1 MSNVDERIVE
11 MKFEN
16 HLFEK
21 NVNTSIGTLEK
32 LKNAL
37 KFNGVDKNLADLDK
51 SVNSMDFSKLAT
63 GVDALNKR
71 FSTMG
76 IVGMTV
82 IQDLTHAAENLGKKL
97 YSGVIGQ
104 IKSGGWSR
112 ATNLSQAK
120 FQIEGLGHTWDEVSD
135 SINTAVDGT
144 AYGLDAAAKAASQLL
159 ASGVA
164 LGDDMTH
171 SLLAISGVAA
181 MTNSTYEEISPIFTT
196 VAGQGKLMTMQL
208 RQLESRGLNAAAELG
223 KQMGHT
229 EQEIRDMV
237 TAGKIG
243 FKEFAEAMNDA
254 YGKHAKESN
263 KTFTGSLANMK
274 SALSRI
280 GAEFATP
287 FQDNMIL
294 VFNALRTFINYIK
307 KVKLPRVFADFS
319 DFMSKASVLFAKTL
333 AHVDLSW
340 MDWIV
345 DGLHSI
351 YEWFDNLMGT
361 ISPVWK
367 SLSTGAEE
375 VSEAIEKVGLTL
387 ETVEDLAQRVL
398 TGEFGNMEARW
409 SAIDELTGIENAGLA
424 VQNRVNELKGSAVRY
439 AEAAEIIDETVSK
452 EQTSIDKSRKSL
464 KDYAKAQEELKK
476 SGKGIL
482 ETLRAAF
489 GEAERASVFEWA
501 ATMIGG
507 FKATLVVVGRTIM
520 AVVKG
525 ALGPLIDIGKTIA
538 SVFGNVTST
547 IAEWVMDFS
556 TFMQESGGYAKI
568 QSIVNKVFIKFASI
582 LKTIGRVGLT
592 AFNFLKTAISK
603 VGDVILQ
610 VKDRFEEFTE
620 AFKKTEAYKRIA
632 NAFDT
637 VREKVTALKNN
648 ITGPLRTA
656 MKKFESM
663 GIKLPRIDM
672 TSFAQSVSDKII
684 WLLDKIDAIKEGIK
698 GFFETNVTGEGGLF
712 NSVGEFFSNL
722 SFEGA
727 LETFTNLINDARE
740 AVSNFFSVFASESV
754 ERFNSFREAL
764 IQFAGKVSGFF
775 GSNLSSASEG
785 IGGFGEAVQ
794 NAFGNFNLWDTVWEI
809 IDKITK
815 INAIRAFNGLL
826 TGVSQVSGI
835 LKEARKTVKNFRK
848 ILKSVSKV
856 GNAISRELNARAL
869 LEVAAAVG
877 IFALSMKLLGSLSW
891 DQFKV
896 AAASI
901 AVITGALTI
910 LLLVLSKFS
919 RKGAVASP
927 YDGLAAA
934 FKSVG
939 GAIGNGLKSIGK
951 AATIFAIAFA
961 VKTLVGVLTSIM
973 DMRWS
978 DAKDGLKIL
987 GSIIAELAIAVIAIN
1002 SIGNKASIGKAL
1014 SIAAL
1019 GLAVKMIAESMI
1031 KIGTMDESSFEQ
1043 AIKAINKIG
1052 LVLGGLMIASRGLAK
1067 KTLPLLAL
1075 VAVIGSIAGSI
1086 ALLSMI
1092 EPSKLSKSSNAMM
1105 KVILSLS
1112 VMIFALRSLAKL
1124 DIANVMGS
1132 AAMIG
1137 LLFGEIFMVL
1147 EAMQGWDANQLTT
1160 MSDSL
1165 LKVMAGIAIMSVAV
1179 SKLSNLTPAAAGA
1192 GVLNADIILADILG
1206 IELILAGV
1214 QKISEMITGGEGGLA
1229 AFIEEGFPL
1238 IEAIA
1243 GGLGRFVGALIGGGI
1258 SGFSDQFGDIPSQLN
1273 QFLTDLKPFL
1283 TEAEGIKTTGIDNI
1297 ANIFLSLAKVE
1308 FSKAIANIASVFGGA
1323 TEGTEAMKGGL
1334 LKFAEVVKAYSQAL
1348 TADGGI
1354 NMGAIRASEA
1364 AARITTSL
1372 SDVVPREGGLW
1383 QKLVGTQNFTMYSE
1397 GLVAFA
1403 KGLVGYAHII
1413 QNMKTDAVTA
1423 TEDAVNIVT
1432 KLANATPGTG
1442 GLWQKIVGE
1451 NNAADFGKSLVPFA
1465 QGMVTYAYV
1474 IARMNTEAVT
1484 ATEDAVS
1491 IVTKLANATTPTGGL
1506 LQFING
1512 ETDAGSFGD
1521 KLVPFALGLVRY
1533 AHVINRMNTDAVSA
1547 TQDAVSI
1554 VLALAGAI
1562 PDTTGGLMGKLFGN
1576 EMGSFNENLPG
1587 LGAAIKSFSENIAG
1601 ADAGDA
1607 EKVIGTITQLASLFG
1622 QLGAEGNWLGAETV
1636 QQKLTEM
1643 ETLVSGLFQQFT
1655 YALDDVEGMTDL
1667 QDALSNAG
1675 KYIGE
1680 QVSKGLA
1687 EGIKSTEGGT
1697 DLQNAFSE
1705 MIQKMINGADGQAG
1719 DLSGLAESIVASL
1732 GTIGDAIYNS
1742 LGGEEF
1748 NSIIIPAFTAALEEM
1763 ISIINTYQPSFR
1775 QGGQNLANALAGG
1788 VRQGRSWATGALQ
1801 TIGAAGFNAINA
1813 YQSRFRTV
1821 GRNLAAG
1828 LAGGIRQGR
1837 SEVVNAA
1844 RSVVAAANTAA
1855 QQESQQAS
1863 PSKLWAKYGMYMDK
1877 GLANGLTDN
1886 TGTVIEAAKGMVRG
1900 VSKSMN
1906 TDMSSGID
1914 FVTDN
1919 LYNQLTAVYAYI
1931 NSVINDSTNINP
1943 VITPVVDLSQVQNG
1957 MYSAGS
1963 MLASAGN
1970 AFGAGALSYARSN
1983 FPGSYS
1989 YGMSGAGMTN
1999 LEVVSALNGVRSDLK
2014 DLGNAL
2020 SSMNMVLDNGV
2031 LVGQIGTGMD
2041 RQLGTIQKFKERW
2054 A

>member
-82 IQDLTHAAENLGKKL
+82 IQDLTHAAENLGRKL

-112 ATNLSQAK
+112 ATNLAQAK

-409 SAIDELTGIENAGLA
+409 NAIDELTGIENAGLA

-439 AEAAEIIDETVSK
+439 AEAAEIVDETVSK

-482 ETLRAAF
+482 ETLKAAF
-489 GEAERASVFEWA
+489 GEAEKASVFEWA
-501 ATMIGG
+501 ATMLGG
-507 FKATLVVVGRTIM
+507 FKAALTIVGRTAM
-520 AVVKG
+520 AIVKG

-538 SVFGNVTST
+538 SVFGKVSSA
-547 IAEWVMDFS
+547 IAGWIMDFS
-556 TFMQESGGYAKI
+556 TYMQESGAYGKI
-568 QSIVNKVFIKFASI
+568 QTAINKVFKAFASI
-582 LKTIGRVGLT
+582 LKTIGRVGLA

-610 VKDRFEEFTE
+610 VRDRFKEFTD
-620 AFKKTEAYKRIA
+620 AFKKTEAYKRISQ
-632 NAFDT
+632 AFDT

-656 MKKFESM
+656 MEKFESM
-663 GIKLPRIDM
+663 GIKLPKIDM

-684 WLLDKIDAIKEGIK
+684 WLLNKIDAIKEGIK
-698 GFFETNVTGEGGLF
+698 GFFEGKITGEGSIF
-712 NSVGEFFSNL
+712 SSIGEFFSNL

-764 IQFAGKVSGFF
+764 LQFAGKVSGFF

-901 AVITGALTI
+901 AVITGALTV

-939 GAIGNGLKSIGK
+939 SAIKNGLESIGK
-951 AATIFAIAFA
+951 AATIFAIAYA
-961 VKTLVGVLTSIM
+961 IKTLVSILTDIK

-987 GSIIAELAIAVIAIN
+987 GAIIAELAIAVIAIN

-1014 SIAAL
+1014 SIAVL
-1019 GLAVKMIAESMI
+1019 GLAVKMIADSMV
-1031 KIGTMDESSFEQ
+1031 KIGEMDESSFEQ

-1052 LVLGGLMIASRGLAK
+1052 LVLGGLMIASKGLAK

-1112 VMIFALRSLAKL
+1112 VMILALKSLAKL

-1132 AAMIG
+1132 ATMIG

-1147 EAMQGWDANQLTT
+1147 EAMQGWDANQLAT
-1160 MSDSL
+1160 MSDGL
-1165 LKVMAGIAIMSVAV
+1165 LKVMAGIALMGVAV
-1179 SKLSNLTPAAAGA
+1179 SKLGNLNIAQTGQGILGA
-1192 GVLNADIILADILG
+1192 DLILADIIV
-1206 IELILAGV
+1206 IESIASGV
-1214 QKISEMITGGEGGLA
+1214 QRLTNGKAADFINEGA
-1229 AFIEEGFPL
+1229 PL
-1238 IEAIA
+1238 LEAIA
-1243 GGLGRFVGALIGGGI
+1243 GALGRMVGALIGGGLA
-1258 SGFSDQFGDIPSQLN
+1258 GFGDQFGDVPSQIKK
-1273 QFLTDLKPFL
+1273 FIDELKPVL
-1283 TEAEGIKTTGIDNI
+1283 EETYDIDTSGIDNI
-1297 ANIFLSLAKVE
+1297 AGVFLSLAKMDIAKAVE
-1308 FSKAIANIASVFGGA
+1308 NIANLFGG
-1323 TEGTEAMKGGL
+1323 GSGILGVINSIQ
-1334 LKFAEVVKAYSQAL
+1334 LKNRLVGFAETIKAYSTAL
-1348 TADGGI
+1348 TSDGGI
-1354 NMGAIRASEA
+1354 DNSAIMASKA
-1364 AARITTSL
+1364 ASDIAVSL
-1372 SDVVPREGGLW
+1372 MKEVPSTGGLW
-1383 QKLVGTQNFTMYSE
+1383 QLITGTKDYSGFSE
-1397 GLVAFA
+1397 GLVSFA

-1413 QNMKTDAVTA
+1413 ANMKTDAVTA

-1432 KLANATPGTG
+1432 KLADATPGTG

-1474 IARMNTEAVT
+1474 IGRMNTEAVA

-1491 IVTKLANATTPTGGL
+1491 IVTKLANATAPTGGL
-1506 LQFING
+1506 WQAING
-1512 ETDAGSFGD
+1512 EIDAASFGD

-1533 AHVINRMNTDAVSA
+1533 AYVINRMNTDAVSA

-1554 VLALAGAI
+1554 VIALAGAI

-1705 MIQKMINGADGQAG
+1705 MIQKMINGADGKAG
-1719 DLSGLAESIVASL
+1719 DLTGLADSIVASL
-1732 GTIGDAIYNS
+1732 GTIGDAITDS
-1742 LGGEEF
+1742 LGGE
-1748 NSIIIPAFTAALEEM
+1748 SMTSTILPAFTVMIEEM
-1763 ISIINTYQPSFR
+1763 AATINNHQAQFR
-1775 QGGQNLANALAGG
+1775 VGGQNLVNALAGG
-1788 VRQGRSWATGALQ
+1788 VRQGRSWVTAALQ
-1801 TIGAAGFNAINA
+1801 TIGTAGFNAINA

-1837 SEVVNAA
+1837 NEVVNAA
-1844 RSVVAAANTAA
+1844 RDVVAAANTAA
-1855 QQESQQAS
+1855 QQTAGENS
-1863 PSKLWAKYGMYMDK
+1863 PSKVWHGFGAYMPEGM
-1877 GLANGLTDN
+1877 ANGIRKNIGLVVSASRASVN
-1886 TGTVIEAAKGMVRG
+1886 AANKSIEG
-1900 VSKSMN
+1900 N
-1906 TDMSSGID
+1906 LSSGMD
-1914 FVTDN
+1914 RVTDN
-1919 LYNQLTAVYAYI
+1919 LYNQLTAVYQYI
-1931 NSVINDSTNINP
+1931 NSVINESTNINP

-1957 MYSAGS
+1957 MYSAGM
-1963 MLASAGN
+1963 MLSSAGT

-1989 YGMSGAGMTN
+1989 YGMTGAGSSN
-1999 LEVVSALNGVRSDLK
+1999 IEVVKALNGVRSDLK
-2014 DLGNAL
+2014 NLGEAL
-2020 SSMNMVLDNGV
+2020 SSMDMVLDNGA
-2031 LVGQIGTGMD
+2031 LVGQMGTGMD
-2041 RQLGTIQKFKERW
+2041 KQLGTIQKFKERW

>member
-112 ATNLSQAK
+112 ATNLAQAK

-164 LGDDMTH
+164 LGDEMTN

-223 KQMGHT
+223 KQMGYT

-243 FKEFAEAMNDA
+243 FKDFANAMNDA

-263 KTFTGSLANMK
+263 KTFTGALANMK

-409 SAIDELTGIENAGLA
+409 NAIDELTGIENAGLA

-439 AEAAEIIDETVSK
+439 AEAAEIVDKTVSK

-476 SGKGIL
+476 FGKGIL
-482 ETLRAAF
+482 ETLKAAF
-489 GEAERASVFEWA
+489 GEAEKASVFEWA
-501 ATMIGG
+501 ATMLGG

-538 SVFGNVTST
+538 NVFGSVTST
-547 IAEWVMDFS
+547 IAEWVMDLS
-556 TFMQESGGYAKI
+556 SYMQEFGGYARI
-568 QSIVNKVFIKFASI
+568 QTIVNKAFKTFASI
-582 LKTIGRVGLT
+582 LKTIGRVGLA

-610 VKDRFEEFTE
+610 AKDRFEEFTD

-632 NAFDT
+632 NAFDN
-637 VREKVTALKNN
+637 VREKVTTLKNN

-684 WLLDKIDAIKEGIK
+684 WLLDKIDAIKEAIK
-698 GFFETNVTGEGGLF
+698 GFFEGKMSGEGNIF
-712 NSVGEFFSNL
+712 SSIGEFFSNL

-727 LETFTNLINDARE
+727 LETFTNLINDAKE

-764 IQFAGKVSGFF
+764 LQFAGKVSGFF

-877 IFALSMKLLGSLSW
+877 VFALSMKLLGSLSW

-901 AVITGALTI
+901 AVITGALTV

-939 GAIGNGLKSIGK
+939 SAIKNGLESIGK
-951 AATIFAIAFA
+951 AATIFAIAYA
-961 VKTLVGVLTSIM
+961 IKTLVSILTDIK

-1019 GLAVKMIAESMI
+1019 GLAVKMIADSMV
-1031 KIGTMDESSFEQ
+1031 KIGEMDESSFDQ
-1043 AIKAINKIG
+1043 AIKAINRIA
-1052 LVLGGLMIASRGLAK
+1052 LVLGGLMIASKGLAK

-1112 VMIFALRSLAKL
+1112 AMIFALRSLAKL

-1132 AAMIG
+1132 TAMIG
-1137 LLFGEIFMVL
+1137 LLFGEIFMIL
-1147 EAMQGWDANQLTT
+1147 EAMQSWDGGQLAT
-1160 MSDSL
+1160 MSDGL
-1165 LKVMAGIAIMSVAV
+1165 LKVMAGIALMAVAV
-1179 SKLSNLTPAAAGA
+1179 SKLGELNIAQTGQGILGA
-1192 GVLNADIILADILG
+1192 DLILADIVA
-1206 IELILAGV
+1206 IESIASGV
-1214 QKISEMITGGEGGLA
+1214 QRLTNGKAADFINEGA
-1229 AFIEEGFPL
+1229 PL
-1238 IEAIA
+1238 LEAIA
-1243 GGLGRFVGALIGGGI
+1243 GALGRMVGALIGGGLA
-1258 SGFSDQFGDIPSQLN
+1258 GFGDQFGDVPSQIKN
-1273 QFLTDLKPFL
+1273 FIDELKPVL
-1283 TEAEGIKTTGIDNI
+1283 EETYDIDTSGIDNI
-1297 ANIFLSLAKVE
+1297 ASVFWSLAKMDIAKAVE
-1308 FSKAIANIASVFGGA
+1308 NITHFLGSGP
-1323 TEGTEAMKGGL
+1323 GGL
-1334 LKFAEVVKAYSQAL
+1334 DNSAEIKNRLVGFAETVKAYSTAL
-1348 TADGGI
+1348 TSDGGI
-1354 NMGAIRASEA
+1354 DSSAIRASKA
-1364 AARITTSL
+1364 ASDIAVSL
-1372 SDVVPREGGLW
+1372 MKEVPSTGGLW
-1383 QKLVGTQNFTMYSE
+1383 QKITGTKDYSGFSE
-1397 GLVAFA
+1397 GLVSFA

-1413 QNMKTDAVTA
+1413 ANMKTDAVTA

-1442 GLWQKIVGE
+1442 GLWQAIVGE
-1451 NNAADFGKSLVPFA
+1451 NNAADFGKSLIPFA

-1491 IVTKLANATTPTGGL
+1491 IVTKLANATAPTGGL

-1533 AHVINRMNTDAVSA
+1533 AYVINRMNTDAVSA

-1554 VLALAGAI
+1554 VIALAGAI

-1705 MIQKMINGADGQAG
+1705 MIQKMINGTDGKAG
-1719 DLSGLAESIVASL
+1719 DLTGLADSIVASL
-1732 GTIGDAIYNS
+1732 GTIGDAITTS
-1742 LGGEEF
+1742 LGAD
-1748 NSIIIPAFTAALEEM
+1748 NLSATIIPELTAALTEM
-1763 ISIINTYQPSFR
+1763 FATINSKQPIFR
-1775 QGGQNLANALAGG
+1775 TAGNNLINALAGG
-1788 VRQGRSWATGALQ
+1788 VRAGRSWVTAALQ
-1801 TIGAAGFNAINA
+1801 AIGIAGFNAINA
-1813 YQSRFRTV
+1813 YQSRFRTA
-1821 GRNLAAG
+1821 GRNMGAG
-1828 LAGGIRQGR
+1828 LAGGLRQSR
-1837 SEVVNAA
+1837 SEVVSAA
-1844 RSVVAAANTAA
+1844 RSLADAANAELKHRTK
-1855 QQESQQAS
+1855 QNS
-1863 PSKLWAKYGMYMDK
+1863 PSKLWGEFGDNMGQ
-1877 GLANGLTDN
+1877 GLANGLI
-1886 TGTVIEAAKGMVRG
+1886 GSVGVVKSAVGVMAKGTHDTMTG
-1900 VSKSMN
+1900 ELN
-1906 TDMSSGID
+1906 SSVES
-1914 FVTDN
+1914 VTDN
-1919 LYNQLTAVYAYI
+1919 LYNQLVAVYQYI
-1931 NSVINDSTNINP
+1931 NSVINESTNISP

-1957 MYSAGS
+1957 MYSAGA
-1963 MLASAGN
+1963 MLSSAGN

-1989 YGMSGAGMTN
+1989 YGLTSQGASN
-1999 LEVVSALNGVRSDLK
+1999 VEVVRALNGVRSDLK

-2020 SSMNMVLDNGV
+2020 SAMDMVLDNGV
-2031 LVGQIGTGMD
+2031 LVGQMGTGMD